1 LEIILKTNNQ
11 KFVDFIGFIIAQ
23 AYITVNSDLKILFS
37 IRVQAE
43 ERILNELCL
52 CVDDGG
58 WFEYI
63 EEFDFLRENAVME
76 NLIYKR
82 IFIITSKLFLV
93 YENNKIVEYKRK
105 I

>member
-43 ERILNELCL
+43 ERILNEL
-52 CVDDGG
+52 
-58 WFEYI
+58 
-63 EEFDFLRENAVME
+63 
-76 NLIYKR
+76 
-82 IFIITSKLFLV
+82 
-93 YENNKIVEYKRK
+93 
-105 I
+105 